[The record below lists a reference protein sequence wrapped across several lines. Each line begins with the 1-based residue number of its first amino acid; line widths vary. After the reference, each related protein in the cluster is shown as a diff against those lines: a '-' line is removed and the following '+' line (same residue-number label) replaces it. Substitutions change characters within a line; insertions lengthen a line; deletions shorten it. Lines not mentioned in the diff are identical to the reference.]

1 MFGGAFEVN
10 IDSKGRLAIPAKFRE
25 LLLRHY
31 SPFLV
36 ATLEKR
42 THLLLYPETEWS
54 RVAEQLLNLKVAGN
68 PVLQGY
74 QNLLLHNADTLE
86 LDGAGRVL
94 LSPNLRRLVQ
104 FDKEVMVVGRR
115 NRLEIWDRNVWM
127 ASIDEAL
134 DMDEA
139 AMAAELSKT
148 DLCL

>member
-1 MFGGAFEVN
+1 MFGGAYELS
-10 IDSKGRLAIPAKFRE
+10 IDSKGRLAIPAKFRD

-42 THLLLYPETEWS
+42 SHLWLYPESEWDK
-54 RVAEQLLNLKVAGN
+54 VAAQLLNLKTAGN
-68 PVLQGY
+68 PKLQSY

-94 LSPNLRRLVQ
+94 LPANLRQLVN

-115 NRLEIWDRNVWM
+115 NRLEIWNRAVWRQ
-127 ASIDEAL
+127 SIDDAL

-139 AMAAELSKT
+139 ELAAELSQT
-148 DLCL
+148 ELLL